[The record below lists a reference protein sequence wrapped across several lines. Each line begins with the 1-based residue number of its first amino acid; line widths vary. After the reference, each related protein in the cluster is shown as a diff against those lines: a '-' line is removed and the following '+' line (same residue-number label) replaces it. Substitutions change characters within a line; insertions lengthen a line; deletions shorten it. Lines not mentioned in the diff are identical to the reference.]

1 MTPVANNP
9 FEPKFFGSFL
19 KEHQS
24 TILQDVQESGMKYSF
39 ALACTFIRAEKNS
52 FPHIRW
58 NDGCVRVVIVPK
70 GTERESFKIDLS
82 PDRIGT

>member
-24 TILQDVQESGMKYSF
+24 TILQ
-39 ALACTFIRAEKNS
+39 KNS